1 MSADAQNPPT
11 TTARATAR
19 AAPPDPAA
27 DAPAPPPRAGGNGAG
42 PSGDALSGAVRA
54 TALMTLASRV
64 FGLVR
69 DVLIVRVFGLDSPIN
84 SAFQYAFQ
92 IPNLFRRLFGEGALS
107 AAFIPQYTQVGN
119 QDRSQADQLASL
131 TLVLLATVTSAITIV
146 VELALL
152 AVLLLGR
159 HTDDRRLLIEL
170 VMVMLPFMPLICMVA
185 ILAGMLQVHGRFAAA
200 ASGPVVLNTFII
212 AIGGYS
218 LLTGWQGDERIA
230 FLLGVATVLSAVT
243 QLWWFLRLLR
253 PHVTWRRDW
262 SGARQRARTM
272 MKRFVPVAVGMGTL
286 QLNTFLDANIAT
298 FPIWFETERKGIR
311 FPLDAASNGILAPTS
326 RLYQFPLG
334 VFGIAVATAAFP
346 LLARHAADKA
356 RFTQT
361 LRRGLRLSLFIGLP
375 ASIGLILVRR
385 DLTAVLFGHGGGSL
399 SGDGLARSAAV
410 LAGFAPAVW
419 AYSLNHVYTRA
430 FYAQG
435 DTRTPMKVSIAA
447 MLLNLTLNLT
457 LIWWLRE
464 AGMAWATSTAAMAQ
478 CAALSVLARR
488 RLIGGPLLDAP
499 ARRAVAKIVLASGAM
514 GLAAWAAMAATPKPA
529 ASGAWVGQVTTLC
542 IACAAGVAAY
552 VGLALAMRVHE
563 LRWLVSRSTAED
575 SR

>member
-1 MSADAQNPPT
+1 MPIISPVSAPAQNLPT
-11 TTARATAR
+11 AT
-19 AAPPDPAA
+19 
-27 DAPAPPPRAGGNGAG
+27 PPPPQSENGAAG
-42 PSGDALSGAVRA
+42 SAKGDALSGAVRA

-69 DVLIVRVFGLDSPIN
+69 DVLIVRVFGLESPIN

-107 AAFIPQYTQVGN
+107 AAFIPQYTQAGS
-119 QDRSQADQLASL
+119 QDREQADQLASL
-131 TLVLLATVTSAITIV
+131 TMVYLAAITSAITVV

-185 ILAGMLQVHGRFAAA
+185 ILAGVLQVHGRFAAA

-218 LLTGWQGDERIA
+218 LLTGWRGDERIA
-230 FLLGVATVLSAVT
+230 FLLGIATVLSAVT

-262 SGARQRARTM
+262 SGARERARAM
-272 MKRFVPVAVGMGTL
+272 MKRFVPVAIGLGTL

-298 FPIWFETERKGIR
+298 FPIWYETERKGIH

-346 LLARHAADKA
+346 LLARHAGDKL
-356 RFTQT
+356 RFTET

-375 ASIGLILVRR
+375 ATVGLVLVRHE
-385 DLTAVLFGHGGGSL
+385 LTAVLFGHGG
-399 SGDGLARSAAV
+399 SGFSDDGLARSAAV

-430 FYAQG
+430 FYAKG

-447 MLLNLTLNLT
+447 MILNLTLNLT

-464 AGMAWATSTAAMAQ
+464 AGMAWATSTAAMMQ
-478 CAALSVLARR
+478 CAVLSVLARR
-488 RLIGGPLLDAP
+488 RLTQGPLLDAT
-499 ARRAVAKIVLASGAM
+499 ARKSFAKIIFASGLM
-514 GLAAWAAMAATPKPA
+514 GLAVWAARMAVSSTGSA
-529 ASGAWVGQVTTLC
+529 GAWKSQVTTLGV
-542 IACAAGVAAY
+542 ACAVGVAAY
-552 VGLALAMRVHE
+552 LTLAVAMRVHE
-563 LRWLVSRSTAED
+563 LRWLVSRSTSD
-575 SR
+575 DGR